1 MRKLI
6 ALAALATLVAVPAA
20 LAKERN
26 VALTGVPAAPHAG
39 KPFTVT
45 ITVTR
50 DKMPVTGKAP
60 TVRLLSSSISV
71 INITARATD
80 RIGVYRAR
88 IVFPNAGMWRV
99 VVIDRMTGRAYQFG
113 RVSVRAT

>member
-6 ALAALATLVAVPAA
+6 VFVAVALLVPAVA

-26 VALTGVPAAPHAG
+26 IALTGVPTAPHAD
-39 KPFTVT
+39 KAFTVT

-50 DKMPVTGKAP
+50 DKKPDGGKAP
-60 TVRLLSSSISV
+60 TVRLLSSSVSV
-71 INITARATD
+71 MNITARATD